1 MRTPQGLEIRVG
13 LLIILGVAATVVMI
27 MLSDKL
33 SFDSYYHINI
43 YLDDA
48 GGLRSGSPVTL
59 SGIGIGSVTTIDTS
73 DDPLGQ
79 IVVGARIKQ
88 SVKIPQGAVLSMS
101 SSGIFGDSFL
111 AFTSQSRG
119 SSVFLATD
127 GSAKVKAAPSFMGQ
141 ATEQA
146 KDILA
151 TLSTILD
158 KQTAANA
165 KRVIANAAD
174 ISGSASG
181 LVAHLESQDHKID
194 ELIENLQAISANLK
208 QTTASINKHSDAI
221 TNHLDSTLS
230 TIDQNVQ
237 TMATHANTAIDKLSS
252 VATQADDIISLHRQD
267 IAALIDNLRTLSTHA
282 AAISGAIDSGQGV
295 LGKLIFSRDLA
306 KQVDT
311 IAIDFAVAAKMLNEH
326 PSALVWG
333 PSSKETREANA
344 YRTQLTQEQNFHQ
357 DFGDPANATGAK
369 SVPAAH

>member
-59 SGIGIGSVTTIDTS
+59 SGIGVGSVTTIETS

-88 SVKIPQGAVLSMS
+88 SVKIPKSAVLSMS

-111 AFTSQSRG
+111 AFTGQSRG
-119 SSVFLATD
+119 STAFLDID

-146 KDILA
+146 KNILA
-151 TLSTILD
+151 NLSTVLD
-158 KQTAANA
+158 GANAANA
-165 KRVIANAAD
+165 KRVVANAAD
-174 ISGSASG
+174 ISASAAG
-181 LVAHLESQDHKID
+181 LVAHLETQDRQID
-194 ELIENLQAISANLK
+194 DLIANLQAISANLK
-208 QTTASINKHSDAI
+208 QTTANISKHSDAI
-221 TNHLDSTLS
+221 TNHLDSTLN
-230 TIDQNVQ
+230 TIDENVQ
-237 TMATHANTAIDKLSS
+237 TMATHANTAIDKMSS
-252 VATQADDIISLHRQD
+252 VATQADDMISQHRQD
-267 IAALIDNLRTLSTHA
+267 LSTLIGNLRTLSGHA
-282 AAISGAIDSGQGV
+282 AAISAAIDSGQGV
-295 LGKLIFSRDLA
+295 LGKLVFSRDLA

-333 PSSKETREANA
+333 PSSRETKEANA
-344 YRTQLTQEQNFHQ
+344 YRDQLTQEQNFHQ
-357 DFGDPANATGAK
+357 DFGVTATAPAGTSA
-369 SVPAAH
+369 PAAH